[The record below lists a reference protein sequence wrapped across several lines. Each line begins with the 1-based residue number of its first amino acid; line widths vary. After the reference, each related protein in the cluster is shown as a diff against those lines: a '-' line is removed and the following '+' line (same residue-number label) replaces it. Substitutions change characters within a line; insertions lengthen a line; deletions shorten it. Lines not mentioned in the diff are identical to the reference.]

1 MAPDDSLAP
10 TLARSGLSRST
21 ALQWARTSVDRLD
34 ARLLLEFITG
44 CTAAQLLAH
53 PEVLLTDSE
62 AAAFAALVMRRAQ
75 GEPVAYLIG
84 TAGFFG
90 DLLQVSPAVLVP
102 RPETEELVSWA
113 LALLADC
120 PAPAL
125 IDLGTGSGAI
135 ALALAGARPDARVM
149 AIDLSPDAVAVATH
163 NRDALVRTNVT
174 VRCASWLE
182 GVPEA
187 PAWDLIISNPPY
199 IDAADPHLAGDGV
212 RFEPRL
218 ALTDGGNGLS
228 AYAAIA
234 MQAVSRLKPGGWLL
248 VEHGHDQAEAVA
260 QLWRDAGLTDVVS
273 RRDLSGNPRMT
284 VGRRPV
290 VPVDSV
296 TRGASHG

>member
-10 TLARSGLSRST
+10 PLVRTGLSRSA
-21 ALQWARTSVDRLD
+21 ALQWARASVDRLD
-34 ARLLLEFITG
+34 ARLLLEHVAG
-44 CTAAQLLAH
+44 CSTTQLLAH

-62 AAAFAALVMRRAQ
+62 AAAFAGLVQRRAQ
-75 GEPVAYLIG
+75 GEPLAYLVG
-84 TAGFFG
+84 TVGFMG
-90 DLLQVSPAVLVP
+90 DLLQVSTAVLVP
-102 RPETEELVSWA
+102 RPETEELVTWA
-113 LALLADC
+113 LDLLADC

-135 ALALAGARPDARVM
+135 ALALAGARPDARIM
-149 AIDLSPDAVAVATH
+149 AIDLSPGAVAVATH
-163 NRDALVRTNVT
+163 NRDALARTNVT
-174 VRCASWLE
+174 LRCASWLE
-182 GVPEA
+182 GIPEE
-187 PAWDLIISNPPY
+187 PVWDLIVSNPPY
-199 IDAADPHLAGDGV
+199 IDVADPHLAGDGV

-234 MQAVSRLKPGGWLL
+234 AQAVSRLKPGGWLL

-260 QLWRDAGLTDVVS
+260 QLWRDAGLTDVIS

-284 VGRRPV
+284 VGRRPA

-296 TRGASHG
+296 TRGAPHG